1 MRWSVL
7 VLLAASA
14 IIFGAITVT
23 QLQSQPAPSGVAG
36 CVYNVT
42 PPTLANR
49 QTVVLQCD
57 INGKLILQ

>member
-14 IIFGAITVT
+14 IIYGAIT